1 MLQLTPEQLDQ
12 SAVNNSELAMAHLRS
27 SLCLSAVERGGML
40 DDKARILLSGI
51 IRQCNEALEADAANQ
66 QSHATKE
73 DAYVLA

>member
-40 DDKARILLSGI
+40 DDKARTLLNGI
-51 IRQCNEALEADAANQ
+51 IRLCGEALAADASNRITQEA
-66 QSHATKE
+66 HYAAAE
-73 DAYVLA
+73 